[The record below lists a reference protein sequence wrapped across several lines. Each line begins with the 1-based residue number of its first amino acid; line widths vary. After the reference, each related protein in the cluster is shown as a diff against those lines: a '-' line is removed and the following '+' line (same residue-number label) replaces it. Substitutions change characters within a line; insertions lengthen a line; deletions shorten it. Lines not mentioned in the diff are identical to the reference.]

1 MSLRHH
7 EIAETDHRILNPL
20 LAGDLVT
27 LAEAA
32 DLRPGMSVLD
42 LCSGKGEMLCQWAR
56 SCGVT
61 GVGVDLSQVFV
72 TAARS
77 RALEMGVAGAVSFL
91 EAEAAE
97 QSRVLARE
105 RPASFDVVACI
116 GATWIGGGLAGTG
129 GVDASPGPPG
139 GHPPGREN
147 PSTRSRRPKRPLQPG
162 ASQPIPTPPL
172 WAPWTGW
179 RGWIWIWSNSWP
191 PMPAAGNATRRV
203 AGRQSPAGWRPTPR
217 IPSARPWAASWPT
230 TDGPTWNGAGATWAG
245 PSSSPARGG
254 EPVAVQAR
262 QRWTSR
268 RSECGGEVI
277 HID

>member
-116 GATWIGGGLAGTG
+116 GATWIGGGLAGT
-129 GVDASPGPPG
+129 VELMRPLARPG
-139 GHPPGREN
+139 GTLLVGEPFYEEPPPEAAFAAWGFPADSYTSLVGTLDRLEG
-147 PSTRSRRPKRPLQPG
+147 LDLDLVELV
-162 ASQPIPTPPL
+162 A
-172 WAPWTGW
+172 ADA
-179 RGWIWIWSNSWP
+179 RGWERYEASRWKAIARWLEANPEDPEREALGRFLANDRRAYMEWGRRYLGW
-191 PMPAAGNATRRV
+191 AVFVTR
-203 AGRQSPAGWRPTPR
+203 PR
-217 IPSARPWAASWPT
+217 
-230 TDGPTWNGAGATWAG
+230 G
-245 PSSSPARGG
+245 
-254 EPVAVQAR
+254 
-262 QRWTSR
+262 
-268 RSECGGEVI
+268 
-277 HID
+277 